1 MTTRLRPAAAMLGL
15 LALACCGGDRVAPTD
30 KVAIE
35 HIVHDYLLAHP
46 EIIPEAMT
54 AMQSRDVA
62 TLLRNN
68 RAEVETP
75 FPGAVAGNPQGDVTL
90 VEFFDYACPY
100 CRAAQADVTRLIA
113 ADPKLR
119 VVYRDFPVL
128 TDASG
133 EAALAALSAATQGK
147 YAAFHDRMFT
157 TPGKVDRERTVAI
170 VRAAGLDE
178 RRTAADLNNP
188 ALKAEIRRN
197 LELGRALG
205 LTGTPTFIVGDRIL
219 SGAVGYDKL
228 AEAVAAARRVTAA
241 RIAAGRGA
249 GKVAAPAG

>member
-1 MTTRLRPAAAMLGL
+1 MIAARFSRLSVAAGL
-15 LALACCGGDRVAPTD
+15 LLAGCGGQKVAPTD
-30 KVAIE
+30 KAAIE
-35 HIVHDYLLAHP
+35 RIVHDYILSHP

-54 AMQSRDVA
+54 AMQTRDVA

-75 FPGAVAGNPQGDVTL
+75 FPGAVAGNPTGDVTL

-100 CRAAQADVTRLIA
+100 CRAAHGDVKRLIA

-128 TDASG
+128 TEASG
-133 EAALAALSAATQGK
+133 EAALAALSAARQGK
-147 YAAFHDRMFT
+147 YTAFHDRLFDS
-157 TPGKVDRERTVAI
+157 PGKVERERTVAV

-178 RRTAADLNNP
+178 RRTAADLTDP
-188 ALKAEIRRN
+188 KLKAEIRKN
-197 LELGRALG
+197 LDLGRALG

-228 AEAVAAARRVTAA
+228 VEAIAAARKAHP
-241 RIAAGRGA
+241 GG
-249 GKVAAPAG
+249 